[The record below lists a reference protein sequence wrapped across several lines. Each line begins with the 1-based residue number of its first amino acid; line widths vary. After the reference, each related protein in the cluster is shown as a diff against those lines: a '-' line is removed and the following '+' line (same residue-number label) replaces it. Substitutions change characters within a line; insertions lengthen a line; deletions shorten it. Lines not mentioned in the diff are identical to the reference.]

1 MFFLISSISSCLG
14 SEHLERLKGI
24 VWLDWNGSFP
34 SHKSFSLRA
43 IFCVEI
49 ASNALISFA
58 SPWKTLSEIGRIH
71 HLHLWESH
79 KLILRRGRSLIV
91 NSRSKVKACLA
102 PLSSSCSSW
111 WRRSKQFELTLSA
124 LSGAQQIRPLVNMS
138 FLAIDNIHHL
148 PHRLIH
154 HWGVVI
160 LDISNA

>member
-14 SEHLERLKGI
+14 SEHLERLKWV
-24 VWLDWNGSFP
+24 VWLDWDWSFT
-34 SHKSFSLRA
+34 SNESFSLRA

-58 SPWKTLSEIGRIH
+58 SPRKTLSEIGRIH

-79 KLILRRGRSLIV
+79 KLILRRGRSLKV
-91 NSRSKVKACLA
+91 NARSKVKPCLA
-102 PLSSSCSSW
+102 PFSSCCSSW
-111 WRRSKQFELTLSA
+111 WRSPKQFELTLGA

-148 PHRLIH
+148 PHGLVH
-154 HWGVVI
+154 HRGVVI
-160 LDISNA
+160 LNIPYA